1 MTDWDEIERKRYT
14 QCGKGAGEFRSP
26 WRQIENNADNPYQ
39 KRQGNKSPSPHFKK
53 YLDTKPKTLSE
64 PDGVEAYENEGG
76 FISPDS
82 EKREKGEYDINRKIK
97 WGDNISLEEIIW
109 RHKMRQGHGQ
119 KRRKTPSSAL

>member
-14 QCGKGAGEFRSP
+14 QSGKGAGEFGSS
-26 WRQIENNADNPYQ
+26 WQQIENNADNPYQ

-64 PDGVEAYENEGG
+64 PDGVEAYENERG

-97 WGDNISLEEIIW
+97 WGDNISLEEIKW
-109 RHKMRQGHGQ
+109 RHKMLSGAWTET
-119 KRRKTPSSAL
+119 KKDT